1 MSGFDL
7 KVVGFLKLKGGVIRW
22 EKFKNW
28 VECMDICFDFE
39 VNCEV
44 FVYKRIGKII
54 VFVEDFEVVV
64 SKVYLEGYYDV
75 KKIFF
80 LVRFLFYG
88 LW

>member
-1 MSGFDL
+1 
-7 KVVGFLKLKGGVIRW
+7 
-22 EKFKNW
+22 
-28 VECMDICFDFE
+28 MDICFDFE

-88 LW
+88 L